1 VAGGL
6 HYVTV
11 TLMTIYQQSNDRQI
25 EVESKSIRSY
35 NHRIAHSRCYY
46 VTTSSVI
53 DDLLLVKAVIATTI
67 RLRFDCNSTA
77 LRIDD
82 PRDDRRPTHV
92 KVKVHTLDIALL
104 RSQSPPQKRSGMA
117 RVLKGFHSFTCSPT
131 RSSAIGMSHTC
142 LCLPSYNW
150 YSFTDPEGMEG

>member
-1 VAGGL
+1 MIVAGGL

-67 RLRFDCNSTA
+67 RLRFDRATSTRPPTARPYAYLFARAAA
-77 LRIDD
+77 LR
-82 PRDDRRPTHV
+82 P
-92 KVKVHTLDIALL
+92 K
-104 RSQSPPQKRSGMA
+104 
-117 RVLKGFHSFTCSPT
+117 
-131 RSSAIGMSHTC
+131 
-142 LCLPSYNW
+142 
-150 YSFTDPEGMEG
+150 